1 MTDQTQ
7 PRVTVLKVALYSLV
21 LVLLTLFDQL
31 TKWFVFEKMLRIKG
45 VPADFITWLQSSR
58 SLAETKSDVFL
69 ANFQMAEVTPFLHLI
84 TVWNDGISFGL
95 LQDGSDLMPVLL
107 TGFALLMG
115 LVMIVWG
122 LRSPKRVE
130 QIATLLIAAGALSNA
145 FDRFRFNAVADFIY
159 FNYNGYYWP
168 AFNAAD
174 AYITLGA
181 GILIVYILFTDA
193 YKE

>member
-1 MTDQTQ
+1 MTDKPKSGITI
-7 PRVTVLKVALYSLV
+7 LKVSLYSLALCI
-21 LVLLTLFDQL
+21 LVFFDQV
-31 TKWFVFEKMLRIKG
+31 TKWFVFEKMLRIKEAS
-45 VPADFITWLQSSR
+45 PDFITWLQTQTSMEETLSS
-58 SLAETKSDVFL
+58 L
-69 ANFQMAEVTPFLHLI
+69 ANFQMIEVTPFLHLVAI
-84 TVWNDGISFGL
+84 WNSGVSFGL
-95 LQDGSDLMPVLL
+95 LNNNSMIMSLIL
-107 TGFALLMG
+107 TGFALLMS

-122 LRSPKRVE
+122 MRSPKRIE
-130 QIATLLIAAGALSNA
+130 QMATLLIAAGALSNA
-145 FDRFRFNAVADFIY
+145 FDRFRFKAVADFVY